1 MEGGG
6 AGGTGAQPHAV
17 VRANFGGFLRY
28 YKTYG
33 KTFSA
38 ELAVTCFDVEDRAS
52 PSTVHP
58 RIIKPLAGY
67 QEETEEAGRG
77 GGGDGNHIVWLRVHA
92 SPPDRP
98 DLDMDVQVRARP
110 LLVTFAPEPLRA
122 LARLTAHVEEGSASK
137 GVSEVAT
144 RVYSDS
150 YDALASAARIQLDVT
165 IAAPVLL
172 LPARLDDG
180 LSDALALLLELG
192 TLRVTSSSYRAYIGH
207 ITRDQPAERERL
219 NRCLS
224 NSRDFKTWHF
234 HVDNVEASMVRAAAF
249 IDANPPANP
258 PVPVTLEAIRGATL
272 QSVINPVA
280 LDLALQTCVQPRERV
295 SKRFRVHGTLPNL
308 VVAVSPA
315 FAHHMLT
322 GPWGVTEAGGLG
334 AGLWGTRGGEGLAF
348 DLQHLTH
355 LHVVGIAQAVEGNE
369 GGDGDAMAIR
379 NIRKGFPFAHRHCC
393 AARGFATGCA
403 AAHARWEFELG
414 AGLQVVW
421 ILDLVQLNQA
431 LHAHAEAVGNF

>member
-1 MEGGG
+1 MVELNSASVLARNDATYMQAYVQLGDGSSFSVMEGGG
-6 AGGTGAQPHAV
+6 AVGTGAQPRAV

-180 LSDALALLLELG
+180 GADALALQLQLG
-192 TLRVTSSSYRAYIGH
+192 SLRVTSTTFDDERA
-207 ITRDQPAERERL
+207 P
-219 NRCLS
+219 
-224 NSRDFKTWHF
+224 
-234 HVDNVEASMVRAAAF
+234 RAARNRRRGGGA
-249 IDANPPANP
+249 
-258 PVPVTLEAIRGATL
+258 LEAL
-272 QSVINPVA
+272 PV
-280 LDLALQTCVQPRERV
+280 
-295 SKRFRVHGTLPNL
+295 
-308 VVAVSPA
+308 
-315 FAHHMLT
+315 
-322 GPWGVTEAGGLG
+322 
-334 AGLWGTRGGEGLAF
+334 GLAR
-348 DLQHLTH
+348 L
-355 LHVVGIAQAVEGNE
+355 
-369 GGDGDAMAIR
+369 
-379 NIRKGFPFAHRHCC
+379 P
-393 AARGFATGCA
+393 
-403 AAHARWEFELG
+403 
-414 AGLQVVW
+414 
-421 ILDLVQLNQA
+421 ILA
-431 LHAHAEAVGNF
+431 P